1 MSATEVTLIEKIRR
15 LAPWQR
21 TEVEDF
27 IDFLKTRD
35 EQRLTRAMAK
45 ASEPSFAAVWDQE
58 EDAAYDKL

>member
-1 MSATEVTLIEKIRR
+1 MSATEMTLIEKIRQ

-21 TEVEDF
+21 TAVEDF